1 MPIAEE
7 GARLE
12 KARDESLMQ
21 AQLAVAVREALKGT
35 LAEPL
40 PFEVRFLLDLLAAKE
55 QAAHRSSGTTRME

>member
-7 GARLE
+7 SARRE
-12 KARDESLMQ
+12 RVRDECLMQ
-21 AQLAVAVREALKGT
+21 AQLAVAVREALKST

-55 QAAHRSSGTTRME
+55 HAARRSAGPTRTA